1 MSGFD
6 FEVTIS
12 ALTVFLQGI
21 LSFFSPCVLPL
32 VPLYIGYLSGG
43 AKTVDD
49 DGVIHYRQG
58 KVMLN
63 TLFFVLGV
71 SFAFFLLGFGFTA
84 AGQFFSQYHDVIAK
98 VGGVLIILFGLYQ
111 LGIFGASRFLS
122 MERRLPIRLDRMT
135 MSPITALILGFTF
148 SFAWTPCVG
157 PALTSVLLMAG
168 SSSSAGTGFL
178 LIGVYTLG
186 FVIPFLCVGLF
197 TGTLLDLFRK
207 HQKVVRYTVK
217 IGGILMIFIGIMMLT
232 GWINTLSST
241 LSNLGNSSQS
251 EVSNSDSSGDNTSD
265 NSTGDTTE
273 DTDSTPSDPAA
284 GENSSEEEST
294 AEDLPDAP
302 DFLLND
308 QYGNPHTL
316 ADYEGKTIFLNFWAT
331 WCGPCRAEMP
341 EIQELYED
349 WDENQGDLVV
359 LGVANPTSE
368 EYPYNQDV
376 SQEEITAFLSENG
389 YTYPVLMDTTGTL
402 FAQYGVYQFPT
413 TFMITAEG
421 EVFGYVSGSLNR
433 EFMDSMVE
441 QTMTGKRVQP
451 ANTAQDGDRNG
462 GE

>member
-1 MSGFD
+1 MSGFN

-21 LSFFSPCVLPL
+21 FSFFSPCVLPL

-43 AKTVDD
+43 AKTVDE
-49 DGVIHYRQG
+49 DGMIHYHRA
-58 KVMLN
+58 KVMRN

-84 AGQFFSQYHDVIAK
+84 AGQFLSRHHQLIAK

-122 MERRLPIRLDRMT
+122 MERRIPLHLERMT
-135 MSPITALILGFTF
+135 MSPFTALVLGFTF

-168 SSSSAGTGFL
+168 SSSTAGTGFL

-186 FVIPFLCVGLF
+186 FVIPFLGVGLF
-197 TGTLLDLFRK
+197 TSTLLDLFRR

-217 IGGILMIFIGIMMLT
+217 IGGILMIFMGIMMLT
-232 GWINTLSST
+232 GWVST
-241 LSNLGNSSQS
+241 LSASLSSLGSSSQS
-251 EVSNSDSSGDNTSD
+251 TAGSSDTADAGPQEGTEDPGETGSTAPDTPSAEEDSSG
-265 NSTGDTTE
+265 
-273 DTDSTPSDPAA
+273 
-284 GENSSEEEST
+284 EESA

-316 ADYEGKTIFLNFWAT
+316 SDYEGKTIFLNFWAT
-331 WCGPCRAEMP
+331 WCGPCRSEMP
-341 EIQELYED
+341 EIQALYED
-349 WDENQGDLVV
+349 WDKNQGDLVV
-359 LGVANPTSE
+359 LGVANPVSE
-368 EYPYNQDV
+368 EYPYSQDV
-376 SQEEITAFLSENG
+376 SQEEITSFLEENG
-389 YTYPVLMDTTGTL
+389 YTYPVLMDTTGSL

-421 EVFGYVSGSLNR
+421 KVFGYVSGSLNR

-441 QTMTGKRVQP
+441 QTMTGKRVQ
-451 ANTAQDGDRNG
+451 AAENTEPQ
-462 GE
+462 

>member
-1 MSGFD
+1 MSGFN
-6 FEVTIS
+6 FEITIS

-63 TLFFVLGV
+63 TLFFVVGV

-84 AGQFFSQYHDVIAK
+84 AGQFLSHHHQLIAK
-98 VGGVLIILFGLYQ
+98 IGGVLIILFGLYQ

-122 MERRLPIRLDRMT
+122 MERRLPLHLERMT
-135 MSPITALILGFTF
+135 MSPITALVLGFTF

-168 SSSSAGTGFL
+168 SSSSAGMGFL

-186 FVIPFLCVGLF
+186 FVIPFLGVGLF
-197 TGTLLDLFRK
+197 TSTLLDLFRK

-217 IGGILMIFIGIMMLT
+217 IGGVLMIFMGIMMLT
-232 GWINTLSST
+232 GWINTLSAS
-241 LSNLGNSSQS
+241 LSSLGNGSQGTTSS
-251 EVSNSDSSGDNTSD
+251 SDTVGDNSQ
-265 NSTGDTTE
+265 NATGDVSGG
-273 DTDSTPSDPAA
+273 TDSTPDDSSA
-284 GENSSEEEST
+284 GENSSEEEPT
-294 AEDLPDAP
+294 TENLPAAP

-308 QYGNPHTL
+308 QFGNPHTL
-316 ADYEGKTIFLNFWAT
+316 ADYKGKTIFLNFWAT
-331 WCGPCRAEMP
+331 WCGPCLAEMP

-349 WDENQGDLVV
+349 WDKNQSDLVV
-359 LGVANPTSE
+359 LGVANPVSE

-376 SQEEITAFLSENG
+376 SQEEITSFLSDNG
-389 YTYPVLMDTTGTL
+389 YTYPVLMDTTGSL

-451 ANTAQDGDRNG
+451 AENSETQ
-462 GE
+462 